1 MDAALPAS
9 GAQPAA
15 VTAHL
20 RRAARD
26 VAHHHAARLSL
37 PVRVN
42 DRRAPA
48 PLLGLAAR
56 RLPLP
61 RADIGDPRAAVTCG
75 VNAGADASQSFT
87 AKGVGL
93 LYPGSGPP
101 AGPSYC

>member
-1 MDAALPAS
+1 MPVDGSDDAAADVAAAALDLQCDMYA
-9 GAQPAA
+9 AA
-15 VTAHL
+15 VT
-20 RRAARD
+20 
-26 VAHHHAARLSL
+26 
-37 PVRVN
+37 

-48 PLLGLAAR
+48 PILGLAAR